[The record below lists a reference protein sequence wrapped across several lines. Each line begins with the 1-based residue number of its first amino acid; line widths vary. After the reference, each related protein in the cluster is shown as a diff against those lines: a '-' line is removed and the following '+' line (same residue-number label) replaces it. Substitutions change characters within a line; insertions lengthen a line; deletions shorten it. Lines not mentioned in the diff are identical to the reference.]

1 MVQICLCEG
10 VDIGV
15 YFTDLDP
22 SSQSSDQSASIWS
35 FVALFVWS
43 FLTTIHLPAFIPL
56 LAVAKKQR
64 ASLVLRRP
72 CPSRHS
78 AKNPIQA
85 WPRLASSTSQ
95 LPGYLHK
102 PSTLRRLTPSVL
114 NRASQA
120 NIGGKTHRSFLP
132 PRQVLHMVLVPSQH
146 LDPRASAA
154 TCVH

>member
-22 SSQSSDQSASIWS
+22 SSQSSNQSASIWS

-43 FLTTIHLPAFIPL
+43 FLTTIHLPAFILL
-56 LAVAKKQR
+56 LAIAKKQR

-78 AKNPIQA
+78 TKNLIQA

-120 NIGGKTHRSFLP
+120 NIGGKTHRSIFAPKTSSTHGSCPFSTLRP
-132 PRQVLHMVLVPSQH
+132 MG
-146 LDPRASAA
+146 
-154 TCVH
+154 